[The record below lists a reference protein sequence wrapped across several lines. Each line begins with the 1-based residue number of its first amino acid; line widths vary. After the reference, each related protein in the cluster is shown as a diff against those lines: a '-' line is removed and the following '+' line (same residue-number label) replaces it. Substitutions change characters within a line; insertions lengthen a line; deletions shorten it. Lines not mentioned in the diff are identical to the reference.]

1 MFAVVHPVGGGVFV
15 FVLFFW
21 LFRKGHFASNFYLDD
36 RSRNFRIVLCP
47 SPFGPSFEALVPL

>member
-1 MFAVVHPVGGGVFV
+1 MFAVVHPVGGGV